1 MVHVVVVLVG
11 VGVVAVVVEAIHGLC
26 FLSEVRCYSVDLFD
40 FFLNDFEMFEL
51 SFGVFVEPNHQVM
64 FNL

>member
-1 MVHVVVVLVG
+1 M
-11 VGVVAVVVEAIHGLC
+11 VAVVVEAIHGLC